1 MNTNSIKIRLSY
13 QLTLFST
20 FSLCSQSFLDK
31 SIESL
36 YASLLPNPK
45 FLRLSLTTPQ
55 LLPGFMSLLNNL
67 RRLLGIQPFFIKAK
81 SIQWLIIRC
90 LVPPK
95 PFSNP
100 ILDSSGDIGYII
112 VFLRKFIIGGNNYD
126 LSVRDDEIENSEM
139 PNMRIDTHVKN
150 CIMMILP
157 SSPIHHHRSW
167 Q

>member
-1 MNTNSIKIRLSY
+1 M
-13 QLTLFST
+13 FST

-36 YASLLPNPK
+36 NASLLPNPK
-45 FLRLSLTTPQ
+45 FLRISLTTPQ

-67 RRLLGIQPFFIKAK
+67 RCLLGIQPFFIKAK

-126 LSVRDDEIENSEM
+126 LSILCDDEIEKSEM

-150 CIMMILP
+150 CIIMILP

>member
-1 MNTNSIKIRLSY
+1 M
-13 QLTLFST
+13 FSN

-126 LSVRDDEIENSEM
+126 LPYATMRLKKSEM
-139 PNMRIDTHVKN
+139 PNMRIDAHVKN
-150 CIMMILP
+150 CRIMILP
-157 SSPIHHHRSW
+157 SSPIRHHRSW